1 MTILSKEEITLRP
14 FRFDDTARLALLCNN
29 KKIWDHVR
37 DFLPHPYTEKDA
49 SEFIFLCQ
57 KETPQTTFAVDYH
70 GELAGCIGLVPQNDV
85 YRLGAELGYWI
96 GEPFWSKGIATR
108 AVELILDYGFLQLG
122 LERIHSG
129 VFAFNEA
136 SRRVLEKSGFK
147 LEGIFERSIVKNGK
161 MCDEY
166 RYAKLKPQLK
176 GN

>member
-14 FRFDDTARLALLCNN
+14 FLFDDTERLALLCNN

-49 SEFIFLCQ
+49 SEFIFLCRQ
-57 KETPQTTFAVDYH
+57 ETPQTTFAIEYR
-70 GELAGCIGLVPQNDV
+70 GELAGCIGLARLSDV

-96 GEPFWSKGIATR
+96 GEPFWGKGIATR
-108 AVELILDYGFLQLG
+108 AVELISEYGFLQLG

-129 VFAFNEA
+129 VFAFNGA
-136 SRRVLEKSGFK
+136 SRRVLEKSGFN
-147 LEGIFERSIVKNGK
+147 LEGIFKRSILKNGRIW
-161 MCDEY
+161 DEY
-166 RYAKLKPQLK
+166 RYALLNPRKE